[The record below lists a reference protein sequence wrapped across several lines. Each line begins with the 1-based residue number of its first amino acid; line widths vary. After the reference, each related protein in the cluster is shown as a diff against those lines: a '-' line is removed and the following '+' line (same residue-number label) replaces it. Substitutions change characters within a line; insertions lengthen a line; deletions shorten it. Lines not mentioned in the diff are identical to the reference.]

1 MKNLLLILDRTS
13 RQRISPF
20 VRKQIYETLLD
31 ILGFKMLKL
40 NACYILRMY
49 FRESNGKFLLCRRI
63 VITVSVDYSR
73 DTPPSLK
80 GVP

>member
-20 VRKQIYETLLD
+20 VQKQIYETLLD

-40 NACYILRMY
+40 NACFIMGMY

-63 VITVSVDYSR
+63 VITVNVDYSR
-73 DTPPSLK
+73 DTPSLK